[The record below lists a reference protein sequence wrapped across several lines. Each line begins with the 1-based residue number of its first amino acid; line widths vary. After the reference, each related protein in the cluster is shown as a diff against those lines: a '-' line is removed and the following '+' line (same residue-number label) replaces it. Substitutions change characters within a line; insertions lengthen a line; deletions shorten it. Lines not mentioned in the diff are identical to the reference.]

1 MITTV
6 SPPRTSRHIRQM
18 FAEIAGQYDLINRLM
33 TFGQDRVWRQCVI
46 QAAAMPENGIVLDVG
61 TGTGGIALDLLEEDN
76 TLQVIGADFTVD
88 MMRIGRQKQ
97 NNSRVTWIET
107 DALALPFRDA
117 RFDAITS
124 GYLVRN
130 VSDALQAF
138 QEQARVVK
146 PGGRVVCLETSPPPK
161 GLLQPVLLLFLNR
174 LIPLLGQV
182 VSGNR
187 PAYTYLPQT
196 TQNFLSPGKV
206 SAVMRS
212 AGLINIRYRQFM
224 FGTIAVHVGIRP
236 ENHG

>member
-1 MITTV
+1 
-6 SPPRTSRHIRQM
+6 
-18 FAEIAGQYDLINRLM
+18 
-33 TFGQDRVWRQCVI
+33 
-46 QAAAMPENGIVLDVG
+46 
-61 TGTGGIALDLLEEDN
+61 
-76 TLQVIGADFTVD
+76 
-88 MMRIGRQKQ
+88 MMRVGRQRQ
-97 NNSRVTWIET
+97 NGDRITWIT
-107 DALALPFRDA
+107 ADALALPFEDA
-117 RFDAITS
+117 SVDAVTS
-124 GYLVRN
+124 DYLIRN

-138 QEQARVVK
+138 KEQARVVK

-161 GLLQPVLLLFLNR
+161 GLLRPILLLFLNR

-224 FGTIAVHVGIRP
+224 FGTIAVHVGLKPQTGRRSKT
-236 ENHG
+236 EG

>member
-1 MITTV
+1 
-6 SPPRTSRHIRQM
+6 M
-18 FAEIAGQYDLINRLM
+18 FAEIAGQYDLLNRLM

-61 TGTGGIALDLLEEDN
+61 TGTGSIALDILEEDN
-76 TLQVIGADFTVD
+76 TLQIIGADFTID
-88 MMRIGRQKQ
+88 MMKIGRQKQ
-97 NNSRVTWIET
+97 NNSRVTWISA
-107 DALALPFRDA
+107 DALALPFGDA
-117 RFDAITS
+117 SFDAITS

-130 VSDALQAF
+130 VSDALRAF

-146 PGGRVVCLETSPPPK
+146 PGGRVVCLETSPPPN

-196 TQNFLSPGKV
+196 TQNFLCPGKV

-212 AGLINIRYRQFM
+212 ADLINIRYRQFM
-224 FGTIAVHVGIRP
+224 FGTIAVHVGVRP
-236 ENHG
+236 NA

>member
-1 MITTV
+1 MTTTA
-6 SPPRTSRHIRQM
+6 SPPRTGRHIRQM

-46 QAAAMPENGIVLDVG
+46 QAAGMPENGIVLDVG

-76 TLQVIGADFTVD
+76 TLKVIGADFTVD

-97 NNSRVTWIET
+97 NNCRVTWIGA
-107 DALALPFRDA
+107 DALALPFGDA
-117 RFDAITS
+117 CFDAITS
-124 GYLVRN
+124 GYLIRN
-130 VSDALQAF
+130 VSDALRAF

-161 GLLQPVLLLFLNR
+161 GLLKPVLLLFLNR

-196 TQNFLSPGKV
+196 TQNFLPPRKV
-206 SAVMRS
+206 AAVMRS

-224 FGTIAVHVGIRP
+224 FGTIAVHVGIKP
-236 ENHG
+236 YA